1 MTLRLAADR
10 VIAQAAAAFGGL
22 GEVVLVDG
30 RAIDRA
36 LVADCDVL
44 LVRSVTRV
52 DALLLAGSRVR
63 FVGTATAGTDH
74 VDLAWLEGQGIAFAA
89 APGCNARPVGE
100 YVLACVLAHAQASGR
115 DPATLTAA
123 IVGCGHAGAWAA
135 RLLEAV
141 GLRCLR
147 NDPPRAQR
155 EPGFVPLAEALA
167 AADVVSLHVPLSGEG
182 PFPTRGLVGA
192 AELAALKP
200 GALLVNAARGG
211 VVDEAAWLGA
221 LRAGRLHAAVDC
233 WVGEPEI
240 SRELLEWASITTPH
254 VAGHSIDARLRAT
267 VQLRA
272 ALLAWLERDEGTVA
286 AAWRPAPDA
295 APPARVPAATGT
307 VADAVFACCDPR
319 AWTARTREVLATE
332 TTAAGRRAAFDR
344 LRAEFG
350 RRREFGAV
358 PLALPVALP
367 APAPDTARVL
377 ATLGFTLATRR

>member
-1 MTLRLAADR
+1 MSLRLVADR
-10 VIAQAAAAFGGL
+10 VIAEAATAFGGL
-22 GEVVLVDG
+22 GEVVLADG

-52 DALLLAGSRVR
+52 DAALLAGSRVR

-74 VDLAWLEGQGIAFAA
+74 IDTAWLEGQGIAFAA

-123 IVGCGHAGAWAA
+123 IVGCGHAGGWAA
-135 RLLEAV
+135 RLLEGL

-147 NDPPRAQR
+147 NDPPRALR
-155 EPGFVPLAEALA
+155 EPGFLPLAEALA
-167 AADVVSLHVPLSGEG
+167 AADVVSLHVPLTLDG
-182 PFPTRGLVGA
+182 PFPTQGLLGA

-200 GALLVNAARGG
+200 GALLINAARGG
-211 VVDEAAWLGA
+211 VVDEAAWIAA
-221 LRAGRLHAAVDC
+221 LRAGRLQAAVDC
-233 WVGEPEI
+233 WADEPAI
-240 SRELLEWASITTPH
+240 APELLRLAAIATPH
-254 VAGHSIDARLRAT
+254 VAGHSVDARLRAT
-267 VQLRA
+267 AQLCA
-272 ALLAWLERDEGTVA
+272 ALLAWLAAEENGAPAWQPPETALPAPRALDADDPVA
-286 AAWRPAPDA
+286 A
-295 APPARVPAATGT
+295 
-307 VADAVFACCDPR
+307 AVFACCDPR
-319 AWTARTREVLATE
+319 AWTLRTRELLAGARD
-332 TTAAGRRAAFDR
+332 AAERRATFDR

-350 RRREFGAV
+350 RRREFDGV
-358 PLALPVALP
+358 PVALP

>member
-1 MTLRLAADR
+1 MAATLRIVADR
-10 VIAQAAAAFGGL
+10 VIAQAAEAFGAL
-22 GEVVLVDG
+22 GELVLADG
-30 RAIDRA
+30 RAIDRG
-36 LVADCDVL
+36 LVADCDIL

-52 DALLLAGSRVR
+52 DAALLAGSRVR

-74 VDLAWLEGQGIAFAA
+74 VDLAWLAHQGIAFAA

-100 YVLACVLAHAQASGR
+100 YVLACVLAHARARGR
-115 DPATLTAA
+115 DPASYTAA
-123 IVGCGHAGAWAA
+123 IIGCGHAGGWAA
-135 RLLEAV
+135 RLLEAL

-147 NDPPRAQR
+147 NDPPRALR
-155 EPGFVPLAEALA
+155 EPEFLPLAEVLA
-167 AADVVSLHVPLSGEG
+167 AADVVTLHVPLSDEG
-182 PFPTRGLVGA
+182 PFPTRGLLGA

-233 WVGEPEI
+233 WLGEPEV
-240 SRELLEWASITTPH
+240 SAELLAAAFVATPH

-267 VQLRA
+267 SQLRL
-272 ALLAWLERDEGTVA
+272 ALVAWLAREGRSA
-286 AAWRPAPDA
+286 AGWRP
-295 APPARVPAATGT
+295 VPAAEPPPHALAAGSD
-307 VADAVFACCDPR
+307 VLAAAVFGCCDPR
-319 AWTARTREVLATE
+319 AWTARTRAALAAE

-350 RRREFGAV
+350 RRREFGAI
-358 PLALPVALP
+358 PIALA

-377 ATLGFTLATRR
+377 ATLGFTLVTRR